1 MGTRISA
8 EKFVIISRMAAS
20 LNLVCSAG
28 VEPTT
33 LGFIGL
39 FRKMLES
46 CHPPDDWKQWLA
58 EARAEELR
66 LQQFATA
73 ITP

>member
-1 MGTRISA
+1 M
-8 EKFVIISRMAAS
+8 
-20 LNLVCSAG
+20 NLARSAG

-58 EARAEELR
+58 EARAEGLR